1 MNKKIVHDALILMAF
16 SLILGAILGA
26 VYQITLPAITQS
38 EYEKT
43 QEAYRAVFA
52 DAESFENLEFDATA
66 AAEMMTAGGF
76 KDTIDN
82 VQKAIAGGE
91 TIGYVITVTAKDGS
105 QGSITMSVG
114 IRNDGTVNS
123 YSITSIAETPGL
135 GMKATEESFIANF
148 EGKNVSEFVV
158 VKSTPTADNEIEA
171 IAGSTITTAA
181 VANAVNAAIVYANSL
196 VGGAQ

>member
-26 VYQITLPAITQS
+26 VYQITLPAITQA

-43 QEAYRAVFA
+43 QKAYMAVFA
-52 DAESFENLEFDATA
+52 DAESFEEVEFDAAA
-66 AAEMMTAGGF
+66 AAEMMAAGGF
-76 KDTIDN
+76 KDSIDN

-91 TIGYVITVTAKDGS
+91 TLGHVITVTAKDGS

-135 GMKATEESFIANF
+135 GMKAVEPDFIANF

-158 VKSTPTADNEIEA
+158 VKTAPTADNQIEA
-171 IAGSTITTAA
+171 IAGSTITTDA
-181 VANAVNAAIVYANSL
+181 VSNAVNAAIVYAKSL

>member
-26 VYQITLPAITQS
+26 VYQITLPAITQA

-43 QEAYRAVFA
+43 QKAYMAVFA
-52 DAESFENLEFDATA
+52 DAESFEEVAFDAA
-66 AAEMMTAGGF
+66 AAADMMAAGGF
-76 KDTIDN
+76 KDSIDN
-82 VQKAIAGGE
+82 VQRAVAGGE
-91 TIGYVITVTAKDGS
+91 TLGHVITVTAKDGS

-135 GMKATEESFIANF
+135 GMKAVEPDFIANF

-158 VKSTPTADNEIEA
+158 VKTAPTADNQIEA
-171 IAGSTITTAA
+171 IAGSTITTDA

>member
-16 SLILGAILGA
+16 SLVLGAILGA
-26 VYQITLPAITQS
+26 VYQITLPAITQA

-43 QEAYRAVFA
+43 QKAYMAVFS
-52 DAESFENLEFDATA
+52 DAESFEEVEFDTAA
-66 AAEMMTAGGF
+66 AAEMMAAGGF

-82 VQKAIAGGE
+82 VQKAVAGGE
-91 TIGYVITVTAKDGS
+91 TLGYVITVTAKDGS

-135 GMKATEESFIANF
+135 GMKAVEPDFIANF

-158 VKSTPTADNEIEA
+158 VKTAPTADNQIEA
-171 IAGSTITTAA
+171 IAGSTITTDA

>member
-26 VYQITLPAITQS
+26 VYQITLPAITQA

-43 QEAYRAVFA
+43 QAAYQAVFA
-52 DAESFENLEFDATA
+52 DAESFENLEYDKA
-66 AAEMMTAGGF
+66 AAEEMMAAGGF
-76 KDTIDN
+76 KDSIDN
-82 VQKAIAGGE
+82 VQKAMVGGE
-91 TIGYVITVTAKDGS
+91 VAGYVVTVTAKDGS
-105 QGSITMSVG
+105 QGSITMSIG

-135 GMKATEESFIANF
+135 GMKAVEPDFIAKF
-148 EGKNVSEFVV
+148 EGKQVDKFVV
-158 VKSTPTADNEIEA
+158 VKTEASADNEIEA
-171 IAGSTITTAA
+171 IAGSTITTDA
-181 VANAVNAAIVYANSL
+181 VANAVNAAIVYSKSL